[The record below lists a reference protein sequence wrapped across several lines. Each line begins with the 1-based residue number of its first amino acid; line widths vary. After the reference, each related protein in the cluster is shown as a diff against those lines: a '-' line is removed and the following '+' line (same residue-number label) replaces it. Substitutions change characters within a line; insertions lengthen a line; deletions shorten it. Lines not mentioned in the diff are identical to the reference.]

1 MELRRYTT
9 NVYIYLRLR
18 VIAIDMDTLWLRL
31 QYAHC
36 SIPPVPRRERNVK
49 MTTLS

>member
-9 NVYIYLRLR
+9 NVYSRLR
-18 VIAIDMDTLWLRL
+18 IIAIDMDTLWLRL

-36 SIPPVPRRERNVK
+36 SIPPVPRR
-49 MTTLS
+49 